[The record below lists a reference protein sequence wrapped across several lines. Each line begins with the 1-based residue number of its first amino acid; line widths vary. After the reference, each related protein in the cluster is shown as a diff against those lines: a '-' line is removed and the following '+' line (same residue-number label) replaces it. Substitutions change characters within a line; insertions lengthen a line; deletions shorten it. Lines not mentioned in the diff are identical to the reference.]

1 MDVISPQALVFAIL
15 LLTVAL
21 FLWGRW
27 RYDVVA
33 VAALLLVTVT
43 GLVPAGEAFS
53 GFGHP
58 AVVTVAAVLI
68 LSRGLMNSGL
78 VDGIA
83 ALLGGIGRRPSV
95 QVAVLTGITAC
106 FSAFMNNVGAI
117 AVMLPVA
124 VRISRK
130 SGRPPYYILMPVAF
144 GSLLGG
150 LVTMIGTPPNI
161 IVALARAKNGGEPFG
176 LFDFSPVGLGV
187 AAAGLAFVALVG
199 WRLIPERKGRASAE
213 DLFNIEGYVTEVRIT
228 KGSPLAGGR
237 LRDLRKFKDLE
248 VNVLGIGRGKKQIAA
263 PSAGETLEEGDILV
277 VEADSDD
284 LAALLKAA
292 RLELAED
299 KELGKDVLGAGA
311 ASLQEAVVTAN
322 SPLVGNTALGLDL
335 RRRRGINLLAV
346 ARRGARLK
354 GRLALIRFEPG
365 DVLLTSGPRDI
376 LQEAF
381 QRLGCIPLVRK
392 NTGFGQPRRVVLA
405 GGIFAGGIAL
415 AALGVL
421 PVPTAL
427 VSAAA
432 AMVFANL
439 IPVRELYDSVDWSVI
454 VLLGAM
460 IPVGRALETT
470 GGAAAV
476 GHLILRLTGDMP
488 PAVSLGVL
496 MLGTMWISDV
506 INNAATAVL
515 MAPVAITLAAA
526 LGVSPDPFLM
536 AVAVGASCAFLTPI
550 GHQSNTLVMGPGGYR
565 FGDYWRMGL
574 PLDIIVILAA
584 VPLILRRWPL

>member
-1 MDVISPQALVFAIL
+1 MIPPQAVIFATL
-15 LLTVAL
+15 ALAFAL

-33 VAALLLVTVT
+33 VIALLVVTIT
-43 GLVPAGEAFS
+43 GLVPPGEAFA

-58 AVVTVAAVLI
+58 AVITVAAVLI

-78 VDGIA
+78 IDGITG
-83 ALLGGIGRRPSV
+83 LLGRIGRRPSV
-95 QVAVLTGITAC
+95 QVAFLTGITAC
-106 FSAFMNNVGAI
+106 FSMFMNNVGAI

-124 VRISRK
+124 VQISRK
-130 SGRPPYYILMPVAF
+130 SGRPPFYLLMPVAF

-161 IVALARAKNGGEPFG
+161 IIAMARAGNGGEPFG
-176 LFDFSPVGLGV
+176 MFDFSPVGLGV
-187 AAAGLAFVALVG
+187 AAAGVAFVALVG

-213 DLFNIEGYVTEVRIT
+213 ELFHIEDYVTEVRIT

-237 LRDLRKFKDLE
+237 LSDLRKFKDLSI
-248 VNVLGIGRGKKQIAA
+248 NILGIGRGKKQIVS
-263 PSAGETLEEGDILV
+263 PPAGEALEEGDILV

-284 LAALLKAA
+284 LASFLKAA

-299 KELGKDVLGAGA
+299 KKLGKDVLGAEGA
-311 ASLQEAVVTAN
+311 GLQEAVVTAN

-335 RRRRGINLLAV
+335 RRRRGINLLAM

-354 GRLALIRFEPG
+354 GRLALIRFQPG
-365 DVLLTSGPRDI
+365 DVLLTSGPRET
-376 LQEAF
+376 LQESF

-405 GGIFAGGIAL
+405 GGIFAAGIAA

-421 PVPTAL
+421 PIQVAL
-427 VSAAA
+427 IAAA
-432 AMVFANL
+432 VAMVFANL

-470 GGAAAV
+470 GGAETV
-476 GHLILRLTGDMP
+476 GQLILRLTGDMSV
-488 PAVSLGVL
+488 AVTLGVL
-496 MLGTMWISDV
+496 LLGTMWISDV

-515 MAPVAITLAAA
+515 MAPVAITMASS
-526 LGVSPDPFLM
+526 LGVSADPFLM

-574 PLDIIVILAA
+574 PLDIIVVLTA
-584 VPLILRRWPL
+584 VPLILRCWPL

>member
-1 MDVISPQALVFAIL
+1 MFSPQAVIFATL
-15 LLTVAL
+15 ALTFAL

-27 RYDVVA
+27 RYDIVA
-33 VAALLLVTVT
+33 VIALLAVTVT
-43 GLVPAGEAFS
+43 GLVPPGEAFA

-58 AVVTVAAVLI
+58 AVITVAAVLI

-78 VDGIA
+78 IDGITG
-83 ALLGGIGRRPSV
+83 LLGRIGRRPSI

-106 FSAFMNNVGAI
+106 FSMFMNNVGAI

-124 VRISRK
+124 VQISRK
-130 SGRPPYYILMPVAF
+130 RGRPPFYLLMPVAF

-161 IVALARAKNGGEPFG
+161 IVAMARARNGGEPFG
-176 LFDFSPVGLGV
+176 MFDFSPVGLGV
-187 AAAGLAFVALVG
+187 AAAGVAFVALIG
-199 WRLIPERKGRASAE
+199 WRLIPERKGRASADELFHIE
-213 DLFNIEGYVTEVRIT
+213 DYVTEVRIK

-237 LRDLRKFKDLE
+237 LSDLRKFKDLSI
-248 VNVLGIGRGKKQIAA
+248 NVLGIGRGKKQIVS
-263 PSAGETLEEGDILV
+263 PPAGEVLEEGDILV

-284 LAALLKAA
+284 LAAFLKAA

-299 KELGKDVLGAGA
+299 KKLGKDVLGAEEAG
-311 ASLQEAVVTAN
+311 LQEAVVTAN

-335 RRRRGINLLAV
+335 RRRRGMNLLAV

-354 GRLALIRFEPG
+354 GRLALIRFQPG
-365 DVLLTSGPRDI
+365 DVLLTSGPRDT
-376 LQEAF
+376 LQETF

-405 GGIFAGGIAL
+405 GAIFAAGIAL

-421 PVPTAL
+421 PIQVAL
-427 VSAAA
+427 IAAA
-432 AMVFANL
+432 VAMVFANL

-460 IPVGRALETT
+460 IPVGRALETS

-476 GHLILRLTGDMP
+476 VSALLRFTKDMP
-488 PAVSLGVL
+488 PAFSLVVL
-496 MLGTMWISDV
+496 LIMTMIVSDV

-515 MAPVAITLAAA
+515 MAPVAITMASS
-526 LGVSPDPFLM
+526 LGVSADPFLM

-574 PLDIIVILAA
+574 PLEILIVLTA

>member
-1 MDVISPQALVFAIL
+1 MTTPQAVIFATL
-15 LLTVAL
+15 ALTFAL

-33 VAALLLVTVT
+33 VIALLVVTIT
-43 GLVPAGEAFS
+43 GLVPFGEAFA

-58 AVVTVAAVLI
+58 AVITVAAVLI

-78 VDGIA
+78 IDGITG
-83 ALLGGIGRRPSV
+83 LLGRIGRRPSV

-106 FSAFMNNVGAI
+106 FSMFMNNVGAI

-124 VRISRK
+124 VQISRK
-130 SGRPPYYILMPVAF
+130 SGRPPFYLLMPVAF

-161 IVALARAKNGGEPFG
+161 IIAMARARNGGEPFG
-176 LFDFSPVGLGV
+176 MFDFSPVGLGV
-187 AAAGLAFVALVG
+187 AAAGVAFVAFIG

-213 DLFNIEGYVTEVRIT
+213 ELFHIEDYVTEVRIS

-237 LRDLRKFKDLE
+237 LSDLRKFKGLSI
-248 VNVLGIGRGKKQIAA
+248 NVLGIGRGKKQIGA
-263 PSAGETLEEGDILV
+263 PSAGEALEEGDILV

-284 LAALLKAA
+284 LAAFLKAA

-299 KELGKDVLGAGA
+299 KKLGKDVLGGEEAG
-311 ASLQEAVVTAN
+311 LQEAVVTAN

-335 RRRRGINLLAV
+335 RRRRGINLLAM

-354 GRLALIRFEPG
+354 GRLALIRFQPG
-365 DVLLTSGPRDI
+365 DVLLTSGPRDT
-376 LQEAF
+376 LQESF

-405 GGIFAGGIAL
+405 GGIFAAGIAA

-421 PVPTAL
+421 PIQVAL
-427 VSAAA
+427 IAAA
-432 AMVFANL
+432 VAMVFANL

-476 GHLILRLTGDMP
+476 VDTLVRFTGDMP
-488 PAVSLGVL
+488 PVVSLVVVL
-496 MLGTMWISDV
+496 IVTMVVSDI

-515 MAPVAITLAAA
+515 MAPVAITMASS
-526 LGVSPDPFLM
+526 LGVSADPFLM

-565 FGDYWRMGL
+565 FGDYWRLGL
-574 PLDIIVILAA
+574 PLEILIILTA

>member
-1 MDVISPQALVFAIL
+1 MTTAQVVIFATLALTF
-15 LLTVAL
+15 AL

-33 VAALLLVTVT
+33 VIALLVVTVA
-43 GLVPAGEAFS
+43 GLVPPGEAFA

-58 AVVTVAAVLI
+58 AVITVAAVLI

-78 VDGIA
+78 IDGITG
-83 ALLGGIGRRPSV
+83 LLGRIGRRPSV
-95 QVAVLTGITAC
+95 QVAALTGITAC
-106 FSAFMNNVGAI
+106 FSMFMNNVGAI

-124 VRISRK
+124 VQISRK
-130 SGRPPYYILMPVAF
+130 SGRPPFYLLMPVAF

-161 IVALARAKNGGEPFG
+161 IIAMARAANGGEPFG
-176 LFDFSPVGLGV
+176 MFDFSPVGLGV
-187 AAAGLAFVALVG
+187 AAAGVAFVALIG
-199 WRLIPERKGRASAE
+199 WRLIPERKGRASADELFLIE
-213 DLFNIEGYVTEVRIT
+213 DYVTEVRIK

-237 LRDLRKFKDLE
+237 LSDLRKFKDLSI
-248 VNVLGIGRGKKQIAA
+248 NVLGIGRGKKQIVS
-263 PSAGETLEEGDILV
+263 PPAGEVLEEGDILV
-277 VEADSDD
+277 VKADSDD
-284 LAALLKAA
+284 LAAFLKAA

-299 KELGKDVLGAGA
+299 KKLGKDVLGAEEAG
-311 ASLQEAVVTAN
+311 LQEAVVTAS

-335 RRRRGINLLAV
+335 RRRRGMNLLAV

-354 GRLALIRFEPG
+354 GRLAFIRFEPG
-365 DVLLTSGPRDI
+365 DVLLTSGPRDT

-392 NTGFGQPRRVVLA
+392 STGFGQPRRVVLA
-405 GGIFAGGIAL
+405 GAIFAAGIAL

-421 PVPTAL
+421 PIQVAL
-427 VSAAA
+427 IAAA
-432 AMVFANL
+432 VVMVFADL

-460 IPVGRALETT
+460 IPVGRALETS

-476 GHLILRLTGDMP
+476 VSALLRFTGDMP
-488 PAVSLGVL
+488 PAFSMVVL
-496 MLGTMWISDV
+496 LIMTMIVSDV

-515 MAPVAITLAAA
+515 MAPVAIAMAAS
-526 LGVSPDPFLM
+526 LGVSADPFLM

-574 PLDIIVILAA
+574 PLDIIVVLTA

>member
-1 MDVISPQALVFAIL
+1 MISPQAVIFATL
-15 LLTVAL
+15 ALTFAL

-27 RYDVVA
+27 RYDITA
-33 VAALLLVTVT
+33 VIALLVVTVT
-43 GLVPAGEAFS
+43 GLVPPGEAFA

-58 AVVTVAAVLI
+58 AVITVAAVLI

-78 VDGIA
+78 IDGITG
-83 ALLGGIGRRPSV
+83 LLGRIGRRPSI

-106 FSAFMNNVGAI
+106 FSMFMNNVGAI

-124 VRISRK
+124 VQISRK
-130 SGRPPYYILMPVAF
+130 SGRPPFYLLMPVAF

-161 IVALARAKNGGEPFG
+161 IIAMTRARNGGEPFG
-176 LFDFSPVGLGV
+176 MFDFSPVGLGV
-187 AAAGLAFVALVG
+187 AAAGVAFVALIG

-213 DLFNIEGYVTEVRIT
+213 ELFHIEDYVTEVRIK

-237 LRDLRKFKDLE
+237 LSDLRKFKDLS
-248 VNVLGIGRGKKQIAA
+248 VNVLGIGRGKKQIAS
-263 PSAGETLEEGDILV
+263 PPAGEVLEEGDILV

-284 LAALLKAA
+284 LAAFLKAA

-299 KELGKDVLGAGA
+299 KKLGKDVLGAEEAG
-311 ASLQEAVVTAN
+311 LQEAVVTAN

-335 RRRRGINLLAV
+335 RRRRGMNLLAV

-354 GRLALIRFEPG
+354 GRLALIQFQPG
-365 DVLLTSGPRDI
+365 DVLLTSGPRDT
-376 LQEAF
+376 LQETF

-392 NTGFGQPRRVVLA
+392 NTGLGQPRRVVLA
-405 GGIFAGGIAL
+405 GGIFAAGIAL

-421 PVPTAL
+421 PIQVAL
-427 VSAAA
+427 IAAA
-432 AMVFANL
+432 VAMVFADL

-470 GGAAAV
+470 GGAETI
-476 GHLILRLTGDMP
+476 GHLVLRLTGDL
-488 PAVSLGVL
+488 PAAVTLGVL
-496 MLGTMWISDV
+496 LLGTMWISDV

-515 MAPVAITLAAA
+515 MAPVAVTVAAS
-526 LGVSPDPFLM
+526 LGVSADPFLM

-574 PLDIIVILAA
+574 PLDIIVVLTA

>member
-1 MDVISPQALVFAIL
+1 MTTAQVVIFATLALTF
-15 LLTVAL
+15 AL

-33 VAALLLVTVT
+33 VIALLVVTVA
-43 GLVPAGEAFS
+43 GLVPPGEAFA

-58 AVVTVAAVLI
+58 AVITVAAVLI

-78 VDGIA
+78 IDGITG
-83 ALLGGIGRRPSV
+83 LLGRIGRRPSV
-95 QVAVLTGITAC
+95 QVAALTGITAC
-106 FSAFMNNVGAI
+106 FSMFMNNVGAI

-124 VRISRK
+124 VQISRK
-130 SGRPPYYILMPVAF
+130 SGRPPFYLLMPVAF

-161 IVALARAKNGGEPFG
+161 IIAMARAANGGEPFG
-176 LFDFSPVGLGV
+176 MFDFSPVGLGV
-187 AAAGLAFVALVG
+187 AAAGVAFVALIG
-199 WRLIPERKGRASAE
+199 WRLIPERKGRASADELFLIE
-213 DLFNIEGYVTEVRIT
+213 DYVTEVRIK

-237 LRDLRKFKDLE
+237 LSDLRKFKDLSI
-248 VNVLGIGRGKKQIAA
+248 NVLGIGRGKKQIVS
-263 PSAGETLEEGDILV
+263 PPAGEVLEEGDILV
-277 VEADSDD
+277 VKADSDD
-284 LAALLKAA
+284 LAAFLKAA

-299 KELGKDVLGAGA
+299 KKLGKDVLGAEEAG
-311 ASLQEAVVTAN
+311 LQEAVVTAS

-335 RRRRGINLLAV
+335 RRRRGMNLLAV

-354 GRLALIRFEPG
+354 GRLAFIRFEPG
-365 DVLLTSGPRDI
+365 DVLLTSGFRDT
-376 LQEAF
+376 LQESF

-405 GGIFAGGIAL
+405 GAIFAAGIAL

-421 PVPTAL
+421 PIQVAL
-427 VSAAA
+427 IAAA
-432 AMVFANL
+432 VVMVFADL

-460 IPVGRALETT
+460 IPVGRALETS

-476 GHLILRLTGDMP
+476 VSALLRFTGDMP
-488 PAVSLGVL
+488 PAFSMVVL
-496 MLGTMWISDV
+496 LIMTMIVSDV

-515 MAPVAITLAAA
+515 MAPVAIAMAAS
-526 LGVSPDPFLM
+526 LGVSADPFLM

-574 PLDIIVILAA
+574 PLDIIVVLTA